1 MKRPITTDLYSLV
14 ADIYARNPMGCCLHI
29 AISDENIDNAHI
41 EFCIYHAVE
50 NGHLDCEHVSRLLL
64 LMSRTQRKKVCNNW
78 SHHKKKLRPDPFGTE
93 P

>member
-1 MKRPITTDLYSLV
+1 MKRPITTDLYPLV

-29 AISDENIDNAHI
+29 AISDENIDNSHI

-50 NGHLDCEHVSRLLL
+50 NGHFDCERVSRLLL
-64 LMSRTQRKKVCNNW
+64 LMSRTQRKKVRNNW
-78 SHHKKKLRPDPFGTE
+78 SHYKKKVCLGSFGTE